1 VSRAVAFRGQPLLL
15 LGGLLAG
22 WACLR
27 IGMLQ
32 TSWDEPLRAA
42 AAEMPESP
50 RHAVAG
56 GIEPLFANLR
66 RLPQARHFGTPK
78 ASALS
83 FRSRTRSSS
92 FLPAVNASGAEA
104 VTIGMN
110 SPVPP
115 SRGVP
120 GAAPSLSSA
129 GPIKPPNRP
138 SRWSAD
144 AWLLLRDDGTTPLI
158 AAGPTYGRSQAGAV
172 LRYDLAPGS
181 GVRPQAYLRASTA
194 VDGARERQLAA
205 GLSLRPVREV
215 PLRVAAEARVI
226 ETASG
231 TSLDPAVYAVSELPP
246 VDLPMGMRGEAYL
259 QGGYLAGRHATA
271 FADGQVRAEKLLSRI
286 GPAEFSVGGGA
297 WGGAQKGSARLDI
310 GPSATATFPLGEA
323 YGRLAI
329 DYRFRIA
336 GDATPASGPVLT
348 LSAGF

>member
-1 VSRAVAFRGQPLLL
+1 MSAVAFRGQPLLL
-15 LGGLLAG
+15 VGGLLAG

-32 TSWDEPLRAA
+32 TSWDEPLPAAVVEMSASSRRAVTG
-42 AAEMPESP
+42 
-50 RHAVAG
+50 HAG
-56 GIEPLFANLR
+56 PLLVNSQ
-66 RLPQARHFGTPK
+66 RLKQVRHFETSP
-78 ASALS
+78 ASAPS
-83 FRSRTRSSS
+83 FRLRNRSPDA
-92 FLPAVNASGAEA
+92 LPVMKGFGAE
-104 VTIGMN
+104 TELIGIDL
-110 SPVPP
+110 PVVPP
-115 SRGVP
+115 RGVP
-120 GAAPSLSSA
+120 GAAPSLAAS
-129 GPIKPPNRP
+129 GPPGPPDRP

-144 AWLLLRDDGTTPLI
+144 GWLLVRGDG
-158 AAGPTYGRSQAGAV
+158 AGPAAAPGPSYGRSQAGAV

-181 GVRPQAYLRASTA
+181 AVRPRAYLRASTA

-205 GLSLRPVREV
+205 GLSLRPLRQV

-310 GPSATATFPLGEA
+310 GPSAAATFPLGEA

-336 GDATPASGPVLT
+336 GDATPASGPALT